1 MILKEEGSEGDTW
14 VQSSHGIRKRVLIE
28 SEWKKEREWQEVRN
42 HFPELRVS
50 DAVREAE
57 RQTDGVG
64 STGKERAT
72 PRKRGDCKRPLHN
85 EEGAVHANQ
94 NINGNIWDW
103 TL

>member
-1 MILKEEGSEGDTW
+1 M
-14 VQSSHGIRKRVLIE
+14 
-28 SEWKKEREWQEVRN
+28 
-42 HFPELRVS
+42 
-50 DAVREAE
+50 REAE